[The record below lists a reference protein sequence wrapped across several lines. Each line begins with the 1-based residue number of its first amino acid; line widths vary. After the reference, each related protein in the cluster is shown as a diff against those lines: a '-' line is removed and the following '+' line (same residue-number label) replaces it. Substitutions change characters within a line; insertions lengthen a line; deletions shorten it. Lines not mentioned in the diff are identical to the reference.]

1 MRVAITGASGLVGSR
16 LMEALRARG
25 DDPVAVPRGG
35 VPPAADA
42 VVHLAGEPIAQR
54 WTEAAKRDIRAS
66 RADGTNRLVE
76 SLRASPPRVFVSAS
90 ATGYYGPRGDERL
103 DEHVRPGDDFLAE
116 VCRVWEAAAQRAE
129 TLGARVAIMRTGVVL
144 DRAGGALAK
153 MLPFFR
159 LGIGGPVAGGR
170 QYLSWIALDDLV
182 RLYLAALDGEHWTGP
197 FNATAPEPV
206 TNRDFAH
213 ALGRAI
219 GRPAV
224 LPVPGFA
231 VRRLY
236 GEMATVVTTGQR
248 AIPARAVELGFRFVH
263 ADLDGALSAALAG

>member
-1 MRVAITGASGLVGSR
+1 MA
-16 LMEALRARG
+16 ALRARG

-54 WTEAAKRDIRAS
+54 WTEAAKREIRAS
-66 RADGTNRLVE
+66 RADGTARLVD
-76 SLRASPPRVFVSAS
+76 SLRAAPPRVLVSAS

-103 DEHVRPGDDFLAE
+103 DEHTRPGDDFLAE
-116 VCRVWEAAAQRAE
+116 VCRAWEAAAQRAE

-144 DRAGGALAK
+144 DQAGGALAK

-182 RLYLAALDGEHWTGP
+182 GLYLAAIDGEDWSGP

-206 TNRDFAH
+206 TNQDFAR
-213 ALGRAI
+213 ALGRVM

-224 LPVPGFA
+224 LPVPAFA
-231 VRRLY
+231 LRRLY

-248 AIPARAVELGFRFVH
+248 AIPTRAVELGFQFRH
-263 ADLDGALSAALAG
+263 ADLDGALRAALAG